1 MARRASRRFVAAEG
15 QISLFAM
22 DDSSI
27 YEAPAEEQTDNVE
40 VQQRLA
46 LDFGAQQESYVS
58 QAEGDE
64 SAHRDDFEEEAHV
77 GAEEPVQGR
86 EGVCHLQRFRH
97 RLLLLKPGYYA

>member
-27 YEAPAEEQTDNVE
+27 YEAPAEGQTDNVKA
-40 VQQRLA
+40 QQSLA
-46 LDFGAQQESYVS
+46 LDFGAQEESYVS
-58 QAEGDE
+58 QAGGDKF
-64 SAHRDDFEEEAHV
+64 AHKDDFEEEAHV

-86 EGVCHLQRFRH
+86 EGSPVFLHGAERSGGSGQD
-97 RLLLLKPGYYA
+97 